1 MWNHKHPITHGSLLQ
16 EQGCPC
22 TPNGTG
28 LPSALHPEGRTAWP
42 LPKQVVLPEQPA
54 WDMLLPSHGNID
66 GCVRTARDLWDE
78 AQHPH
83 SL

>member
-1 MWNHKHPITHGSLLQ
+1 MWNHKHPITQGFLLQ

-42 LPKQVVLPEQPA
+42 LPKQVVLPEQLA
-54 WDMLLPSHGNID
+54 WDNSFPPMETPTDMSELSGTCGMRLSIP
-66 GCVRTARDLWDE
+66 
-78 AQHPH
+78 HP
-83 SL
+83 L